1 MSVVNDNF
9 KGEMKKLADS
19 GVNFCLE
26 EYGSGYTDI
35 SSVYDLP
42 ISMIKINKSVLRAA
56 VRNEKARVTMEST
69 LELAHELSM
78 KTAVSGVEDE
88 RYYNLIPD
96 MPCDYAT
103 GNYFFEQLDEDFLKT
118 ERRLRTNDGQ
128 LSFGFCCCGH
138 NRHDFRFHVDKEE
151 IGTSFLYILSQ

>member
-1 MSVVNDNF
+1 MQHFCAIPAIRGKYRSRKLEDILS
-9 KGEMKKLADS
+9 EAQSLADS

-103 GNYFFEQLDEDFLKT
+103 GNYFFEQLDEEGF
-118 ERRLRTNDGQ
+118 RRLLEDR
-128 LSFGFCCCGH
+128 
-138 NRHDFRFHVDKEE
+138 EE
-151 IGTSFLYILSQ
+151 AAHK